1 MQPARTK
8 TELFSKEFGPYVTL
22 FDIFISLVYLRQS
35 DVSAD
40 VIFSKFLIYFK
51 IENYTLV

>member
-1 MQPARTK
+1 MQPGRTK
-8 TELFSKEFGPYVTL
+8 TELFSKEFGHYVTL

-35 DVSAD
+35 DASAD